1 MRGRNWVYLLLM
13 LLGVVLIVCLGLGKE
28 KESQLLTQ
36 TSIRQA
42 AVAGQFYPQNKQ
54 ELETKLLSS
63 LNKSIQNP
71 INNLRILIVPHAGLE
86 YSGTVAGSGF
96 SLLKNQNYQRVILLG
111 VSHTQKT
118 SQALIDNN
126 DYWQTSLGQ
135 VAIDQEGVKQ
145 LIDGDRIKT
154 DKQIHEKEHS
164 LEMEL
169 IFLQQVLTDFKIIP
183 ILLGEVDERL
193 LTELSFRLAGLLD
206 QETLLV
212 ISTDLSHY
220 LQYGGAAAKDKL
232 TIDYLIKG
240 NLAGFEQA
248 VSQDSACAY
257 QALRVGLKI
266 SEILGINW
274 QLLDYK
280 NSGDV
285 TEDKSRVVGYTAV
298 AGISSNFS
306 NRELSLAAQ
315 KEALKLARVTLE
327 EYLKT
332 QKIIDYLPTQ
342 GELWLKIGAFT
353 TLKQQNELRGCI
365 GQFEPDKPFYQVVQE
380 TAISAAVE
388 DKRFE
393 PVSTGELNNLEIEIS
408 ALSAKRPVKNFQEI
422 KLGGNGVVIEFNGR
436 SGTFLPQVAEETG
449 WSLDEFLAEL
459 CGQKLGVKRDCYQ
472 DPSAKIY
479 IYTAQVFKE

>member
-13 LLGVVLIVCLGLGKE
+13 LLGVVIIVYLGLGKE
-28 KESQLLTQ
+28 KESQLLTK
-36 TSIRQA
+36 TNIRQP

-135 VAIDQEGVKQ
+135 AAIDQEGVKQ

-169 IFLQQVLTDFKIIP
+169 IFLQQVLTNFKIIP
-183 ILLGEVDERL
+183 ILLGEVDVRL

-220 LQYGGAAAKDKL
+220 LQYGTAAAKDKL

-240 NLAGFEQA
+240 NLTEFEQA

-285 TEDKSRVVGYTAV
+285 
-298 AGISSNFS
+298 
-306 NRELSLAAQ
+306 
-315 KEALKLARVTLE
+315 
-327 EYLKT
+327 
-332 QKIIDYLPTQ
+332 
-342 GELWLKIGAFT
+342 
-353 TLKQQNELRGCI
+353 
-365 GQFEPDKPFYQVVQE
+365 
-380 TAISAAVE
+380 
-388 DKRFE
+388 
-393 PVSTGELNNLEIEIS
+393 
-408 ALSAKRPVKNFQEI
+408 
-422 KLGGNGVVIEFNGR
+422 
-436 SGTFLPQVAEETG
+436 
-449 WSLDEFLAEL
+449 
-459 CGQKLGVKRDCYQ
+459 
-472 DPSAKIY
+472 
-479 IYTAQVFKE
+479 